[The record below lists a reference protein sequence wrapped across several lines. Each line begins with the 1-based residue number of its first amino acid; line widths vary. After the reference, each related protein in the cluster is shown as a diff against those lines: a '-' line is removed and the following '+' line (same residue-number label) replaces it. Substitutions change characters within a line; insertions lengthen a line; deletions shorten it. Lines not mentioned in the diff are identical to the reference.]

1 MAVTAIGWRA
11 HAALVASGGRAEI
24 VAPLSTSFYAHAA
37 GELIWVGPPGTP
49 LHPRAVLVGGGA
61 IPTGNTV
68 HLVIDGSAP
77 WRPDAVAIV
86 SPRIHDA
93 ARLLHDQLQAVGEP
107 RGLGRLLTPA
117 DSDDAV
123 IARARPHA
131 RALEAACMA
140 DDPTVMIVEGRPLLG
155 LGGGLT
161 PSGDDYLGGLLFGWR
176 LIGRRREL
184 HAWDAAAAQ
193 LAADAAAL
201 THPISARLFADLAAG
216 EGWAPLHDLVKA
228 LAAGESERALQ
239 AARHLTT
246 VGQTSGWDVLA
257 GLLGSLGAATS
268 R

>member
-11 HAALVASGGRAEI
+11 HAALVASRGRAEI
-24 VAPLSTSFYAHAA
+24 VAPLSASFYAHAA
-37 GELIWVGPPGTP
+37 GELVWVGPPGTP

-61 IPTGNTV
+61 IATGNTV
-68 HLVIDGSAP
+68 HLVIDGRAP

-93 ARLLHDQLQAVGEP
+93 ARLLHVQLRAVGEP

-117 DSDDAV
+117 DRDDAV

-140 DDPTVMIVEGRPLLG
+140 DDPTAMIAEGRPLLG

-161 PSGDDYLGGLLFGWR
+161 PSGDDYLGGVLFGWR
-176 LIGRRREL
+176 LIGRRREVD
-184 HAWDAAAAQ
+184 AWDAAAVQ
-193 LAADAAAL
+193 LAADAATL
-201 THPISARLFADLAAG
+201 SHPISARLFADLAAG
-216 EGWAPLHDLVKA
+216 EGWAPLHDLVQA
-228 LAAGESERALQ
+228 LAAGEAARALQ
-239 AARHLTT
+239 AARGLTA

-257 GLLGSLGAATS
+257 GLLGSLGAATA

>member
-37 GELIWVGPPGTP
+37 GELVWVGPPGTP

-61 IPTGNTV
+61 IPAGNTV
-68 HLVIDGSAP
+68 HLVINGSAP

-86 SPRIHDA
+86 SPRIQDA
-93 ARLLHDQLQAVGEP
+93 ARLLRLQLRAVGEP

-117 DSDDAV
+117 ERDDAV
-123 IARARPHA
+123 VARSRPHA
-131 RALEAACMA
+131 RALEAACRD
-140 DDPTVMIVEGRPLLG
+140 DDPTAMTAEGRQLLG

-176 LIGRRREL
+176 LVGRRQPD
-184 HAWDAAAAQ
+184 AWDAAAAQ
-193 LAADAAAL
+193 LAADAATL

-216 EGWAPLHDLVKA
+216 EGWAPLHDLVEA
-228 LAAGESERALQ
+228 LAAGTSERALQ
-239 AARHLTT
+239 AARQLTA
-246 VGQTSGWDVLA
+246 VGQTSGWDVFA
-257 GLLGSLGAATS
+257 GLLGSLGAATA